1 MRASCLRFIC
11 RPLATLAVAAAFAGC
26 VGQVPDPTDA
36 HVAAAAA
43 QWPGTTRATL
53 AQGRRLY
60 VDRCSG
66 CHSLVLPSAQPP
78 GSWPSAVDEM
88 ADRARLSPREATAVI
103 RYLVAV
109 AEVGDGVES
118 SSR

>member
-1 MRASCLRFIC
+1 MRASSSRFIC
-11 RPLATLAVAAAFAGC
+11 RALATLAVATVLPGC
-26 VGQVPDPTDA
+26 AGQVPQPTDA
-36 HVAAAAA
+36 HVAVAAA

-66 CHSLVLPSAQPP
+66 CHSLVVPGAQPAA
-78 GSWPSAVDEM
+78 SWPSAVDEM
-88 ADRARLSPREATAVI
+88 ADRARLSPREADVVV

-109 AEVGDGVES
+109 AEAARSGAGAP
-118 SSR
+118 R